1 MRKIVLV
8 GNPNVGKSVV
18 FTQLTGVYAVSSNYP
33 GTTVDFL
40 KGTIRKDHET
50 WELIDAPGT
59 YALSSEIEAERIT
72 AQLIDEADI
81 VVNVV
86 DAGNLERNLYLTF
99 ELRERRKPTVV
110 ALNMWD
116 EAKKRGIH
124 IDIEKLSAVLGV
136 PVIPVVATSGE
147 GIKELFEA
155 LDRATPPHPVSSDH
169 LHRWEEIGQVIE
181 TVQRLSYVKPRFLDW
196 LQRVTIQP
204 VSGFIIALMVLLGAF
219 FLVRGIGEGLIGLL
233 GSFFERYY
241 LPLLLKLE
249 PYVLA
254 FPWLSKVLLG
264 ELIEGQIDLEQSMG
278 ILSTGIYI
286 PFGVVL
292 PYIVAFYLVLGLL
305 EDIGYLPRV
314 AVLLDGFFHKI
325 GLHGYTIVPTLLGL
339 GCNVPGIMATR
350 ILENATERFIVATLI
365 SIGVP
370 CAAQQALIVGAL
382 GKYGLAPV
390 FIVYGTLFL
399 VWLCWAVFLKYL
411 VPGFRPPLLT
421 EIPPYRLPFPKAI
434 LSKLWLRLRGFL
446 REALPIVFVGILG
459 VNLLHLTNFFAT
471 VSESVSPFIARI
483 WGIPEEAVLF
493 LILGFLRKDM
503 AVGMLLPLNLSV
515 KQLIISN
522 VILAMFFPC
531 VATFVV
537 MLREFGWKKLFG
549 ALGIMISSATL
560 VGWVLNVTL

>member
-8 GNPNVGKSVV
+8 GNPNVGKSVI

-40 KGTIRKDHET
+40 KGTVKRNHET

-72 AQLIDEADI
+72 GQLIDEADI

-99 ELRERRKPTVV
+99 EICEKGKPTIV

-116 EAKKRGIH
+116 EAKKRGIQ
-124 IDIEKLSAVLGV
+124 IDITKLSEKLGV

-155 LDRATPPHPVSSDH
+155 LDRAVPPHPVSCDH
-169 LHRWEEIGQVIE
+169 AHRWAEIGRLIE
-181 TVQRLSYVKPRFLDW
+181 AVQHLSYVKPRFLDW
-196 LQRVTIQP
+196 LGQVTIHP
-204 VSGFIIALMVLLGAF
+204 VSGLFIALVVLLGAF
-219 FLVRGIGEGLIGLL
+219 LLVRGIGEGLIGLL
-233 GSFFERYY
+233 ENLFGRFY
-241 LPLLLKLE
+241 LPLLERIE
-249 PYVLA
+249 PYFAHV
-254 FPWLSKVLLG
+254 PWLRRILFG
-264 ELIEGQIDLEQSMG
+264 ELIHGQVDLEQSMG
-278 ILSTGIYI
+278 IISTGIYI

-314 AVLLDGFFHKI
+314 AVLLDGFFHKL
-325 GLHGYTIVPTLLGL
+325 GLHGYTIVPSLLGL

-350 ILENATERFIVATLI
+350 ILESETERFIVATLI
-365 SIGVP
+365 SIGIP
-370 CAAQQALIVGAL
+370 CAAQQALVVGSL
-382 GKYGLAPV
+382 GKYGFSPIL
-390 FIVYGTLFL
+390 IVYGTLFI
-399 VWLCWAVFLKYL
+399 VWLCWAVLLKHL
-411 VPGFRPPLLT
+411 VPGFRPSLLT

-434 LSKLWLRLRGFL
+434 FSKLWLRLRGFL
-446 REALPIVFVGILG
+446 REALPIVFIGILG
-459 VNLLHLTNFFAT
+459 VNLLHLTHFFSGISG
-471 VSESVSPFIARI
+471 VISPFIARI
-483 WGIPEEAVLF
+483 WGIPQEAVLF

-503 AVGMLLPLNLSV
+503 AVGMLLPLGLSV
-515 KQLIISN
+515 KQLIIAN

-537 MLREFGWKKLFG
+537 MLREFGWKRLLE
-549 ALGIMISSATL
+549 ALCIMIASATL
-560 VGWVLNVTL
+560 VGWILNVVL